1 VHPTLEQVLPEYKDD
16 VQFVFRHFPI
26 TNIHP
31 NALVMHR
38 AAEAAGNQ
46 DKFFELY
53 NVIFENQQEW
63 SQSKKPVEIVTGYA
77 DKLGLDMDKFTKDL
91 NSPEVADIVRE
102 VKNAGDKAGVKGTP
116 AFYIDGKPIDAPQS
130 ADQLRE
136 TIDKALKAAKTN

>member
-1 VHPTLEQVLPEYKDD
+1 
-16 VQFVFRHFPI
+16 
-26 TNIHP
+26 
-31 NALVMHR
+31 
-38 AAEAAGNQ
+38 
-46 DKFFELY
+46 
-53 NVIFENQQEW
+53 
-63 SQSKKPVEIVTGYA
+63 
-77 DKLGLDMDKFTKDL
+77 MDKFTKDL